1 MDDNNLSAGGDYF
14 IKLGTKLI
22 TGTVT
27 EISYKID
34 VNTGEHH
41 PTDILGKN
49 EIAVCSIVLDE

>member
-41 PTDILGKN
+41 PTDILGKK
-49 EIAVCSIVLDE
+49 